1 MKLVVPTITAKNTEE
16 FNDQTDLVASFSDF
30 AHIDI
35 ADAGFKNATSL
46 IPYSDVYVE
55 PVLTSSIHIMYED
68 PTLVT
73 KALLELA
80 EPPRMIILQAES
92 DPHKLKES
100 IELLQ
105 EAKVLFGLALLQD
118 TEPDDCA
125 ELIER
130 ANQVLIFSGNLGEH
144 GGTADLTLTPKI
156 SRIKRHNSKVEIA
169 WDGGIN
175 SLNIEDLAKA
185 GVDVFYVGGAIH
197 QAEDPAGEFRKLQ
210 ELVENV

>member
-1 MKLVVPTITAKNTEE
+1 MKLVVPTITAKDLQE
-16 FNDQTDLVASFSDF
+16 FNDQADLIASFSNF

-35 ADAGFKNATSL
+35 AEASFKNATSL
-46 IPYSDVYVE
+46 IPYNEVYIE
-55 PVLTSSIHIMYED
+55 PVLTSSVHIMYED
-68 PTLVT
+68 PTLAV
-73 KALLELA
+73 KAILGLA
-80 EPPRMIILQAES
+80 ESPRMIILQAES
-92 DPHKLKES
+92 DPHRLKES
-100 IELLQ
+100 IELIQ
-105 EAKVLFGLALLQD
+105 DAKALFGLALLQD

-125 ELIER
+125 ELIEQ

-197 QAEDPAGEFRKLQ
+197 QAEDPAGELRKLQ